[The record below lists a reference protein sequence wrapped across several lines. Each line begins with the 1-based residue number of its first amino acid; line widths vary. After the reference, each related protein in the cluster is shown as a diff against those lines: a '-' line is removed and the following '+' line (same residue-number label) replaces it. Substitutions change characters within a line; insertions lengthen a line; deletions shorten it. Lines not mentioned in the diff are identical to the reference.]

1 MLSVGVSDLQGGN
14 KVIDLE
20 VLEGLRGKL
29 YVWDEKRHEY
39 RFLFSG
45 PAAVG
50 VKIAE
55 LSGTFSYYIALED

>member
-1 MLSVGVSDLQGGN
+1 MV
-14 KVIDLE
+14 DLE

-29 YVWDEKRHEY
+29 YVWDLKRHEY

-55 LSGTFSYYIALED
+55 LAATRSYYIALED